1 MGGGRSADE
10 VLKLYWEYQ
19 RCKDELAQLWKKK
32 HTTAAWFR
40 WAQAGAVDF
49 SCFKSFL
56 SVVPLLHCSKGK
68 EVTEKKKLFSNNVYC
83 KQLFVDSPI

>member
-1 MGGGRSADE
+1 MQIKWGGGGGQSADE
-10 VLKLYWEYQ
+10 LLKLYWEYQ

-32 HTTAAWFR
+32 HTTAAWIR
-40 WAQAGAVDF
+40 WARAGAVDF

-68 EVTEKKKLFSNNVYC
+68 EVTEK
-83 KQLFVDSPI
+83 